1 MLLIHLGLALL
12 AVVAASRALR
22 PLCRLTGQPT
32 VVADMA
38 AGIMLGPSLL
48 GWIAPGVSR
57 LLFAP
62 DALGPLAWVAQ
73 VGVVLYMF
81 LIGVELDFDH
91 ARAQVRS
98 TAGVA
103 LAGFVVPVVLG
114 AVLGGTFYPGLMPA
128 GRPLWQAALFMG
140 VAMAM
145 TAFPVLARIL
155 ADTGLIAT
163 SLGARA
169 LSCAALADVI
179 VWAAVGLV
187 VGAFERGSSAVW
199 SPVVALLFVGGML
212 AVIRPLTAWVVSGPI
227 GRGPLGVPVALLA
240 LLVAVVVSESAGVHA
255 VVGAFLLGIGVP
267 HESALARTMHARL
280 SLAASVV
287 LPAFFAVAGLR
298 TQIALVQGISG
309 WAACVAI
316 IMVATIGKLG
326 ATAVAAR
333 LSGSGWMESL
343 RLGVLMNV
351 RGLMELVVLNV
362 GLDLGLVSPPL
373 YTMMVLMA
381 LATTVMAVPVLRAVC
396 VVGRGWWVVSSE

>member
-1 MLLIHLGLALL
+1 MLVVHVGVALL

-22 PLCRLTGQPT
+22 PLCRLMGQPT

-38 AGIMLGPSLL
+38 AGILLGPSLL

-62 DALGPLAWVAQ
+62 EAIQPLAWVAQ

-81 LIGVELDFDH
+81 LIGAELDFDH

-103 LAGFVVPVVLG
+103 LAGFVVPVLLG
-114 AVLGGTFYPGLMPA
+114 AVLGGVVYPGLMPA
-128 GRPLWQAALFMG
+128 GRPIWQAALFMG

-155 ADTGLIAT
+155 TDTGMIVT
-163 SLGARA
+163 PLGARA

-187 VGAFERGSSAVW
+187 VGAFESGSTAVW
-199 SPVVALLFVGGML
+199 SPVVSFGFVGGML
-212 AVIRPLTAWVVSGPI
+212 AIVRPLTARFASSSI
-227 GRGPLGVPVALLA
+227 GRGPAGAPIALTA
-240 LLVAVVVSESAGVHA
+240 LLVAALVAESAGVHA

-267 HESALARTMHARL
+267 HESVLARTMHARL
-280 SLAASVV
+280 SLAATLV
-287 LPAFFAVAGLR
+287 LPAFFAIAGLR
-298 TQIALVQGISG
+298 TQIGLVRGISG
-309 WAACVAI
+309 WTACVAI

-333 LSGSGWMESL
+333 ISGSRWMEAA

-373 YTMMVLMA
+373 YAMMVLMA
-381 LATTVMAVPVLRAVC
+381 LATTVMAVPFLRTVG
-396 VVGRGWWVVSSE
+396 VVGR

>member
-1 MLLIHLGLALL
+1 MLVVHVGVAVL

-22 PLCRLTGQPT
+22 PLCRITGQPT

-38 AGIMLGPSLL
+38 AGILLGPSFL
-48 GWIAPGVSR
+48 GWIAPGFSR

-62 DALGPLAWVAQ
+62 DAIEPLAWVAQ

-81 LIGVELDFDH
+81 LVGAELDFEH

-103 LAGFVVPVVLG
+103 LAGFIVPVILGSLLG
-114 AVLGGTFYPGLMPA
+114 ATLDPGLMPA

-163 SLGARA
+163 RLGARA

-179 VWAAVGLV
+179 VWAAVGLL
-187 VGAFERGSSAVW
+187 VGAFEGGSGAAW
-199 SPVVALLFVGGML
+199 SPVVAFLFVGGML
-212 AVIRPLTAWVVSGPI
+212 AVVRPLTARVASGPI
-227 GRGPLGVPVALLA
+227 GRGPLGPLVALIA
-240 LLVAVVVSESAGVHA
+240 LLVVALAAELAGVHA

-280 SLAASVV
+280 SLAAGVV
-287 LPAFFAVAGLR
+287 LPAFFAIAGLR
-298 TQIALVQGISG
+298 TQIGLVQGISG

-326 ATAVAAR
+326 ATAAAAR
-333 LSGSGWMESL
+333 LSGSGWMEAT

-351 RGLMELVVLNV
+351 RGLMEIVVLNV

-381 LATTVMAVPVLRAVC
+381 LATTVMAVPAIRLLAERTAA
-396 VVGRGWWVVSSE
+396 